1 MNRKERRAK
10 RPKSSDSSRFYQ
22 TVPPDVRNLIDAMA
36 QITKGK
42 PWFAAYSAALDLREM
57 FGKTAG
63 SMMENEHA
71 ATEDNFR
78 ITVAALIECLN
89 GPPRKCDDPFQA
101 ALYLQSARKDHWRAA
116 KRYEKA
122 AGGPAGAQR
131 RMDEWAD
138 QHEDELDGL
147 NTGVVIKGGN
157 YEGGGP
163 KTLGERL
170 DEWTDRTRERFE
182 ADGKIVPLAAGFD
195 HLGNGQILY
204 TDAFHTEEAKT
215 EFLMNAAQQ
224 LDGRELHQRLWVCEA
239 WVGDMPNPLIT
250 AAPIIAPSKSDEHQK
265 AVLIYVSDGDRV
277 VMNMLEIERD
287 RQTGKARLSDPD
299 YKDDALDQLS
309 GAMTAF
315 LGLADSS
322 Q

>member
-10 RPKSSDSSRFYQ
+10 RPKSSDGKRFYP
-22 TVPPDVRNLIDAMA
+22 TIPPDVRNLIDAMA
-36 QITKGK
+36 RITKGK
-42 PWFAAYSAALDLREM
+42 PWFAAYSAALDLKEM
-57 FGKTAG
+57 FGNAAG
-63 SMMENEHA
+63 SMIENEHA

-78 ITVAALIECLN
+78 ITVAALIERLN

-131 RMDEWAD
+131 RMDEWTD
-138 QHEDELDGL
+138 QHKDELDAL
-147 NTGVVIKGGN
+147 NTGVVLKGGS

-163 KTLGERL
+163 KTLRERL

-195 HLGNGQILY
+195 HLGNGQFLY
-204 TDAFHTEEAKT
+204 TDAFHTEEAKAA
-215 EFLMNAAQQ
+215 FLTNATQQ
-224 LDGRELHQRLWVCEA
+224 LDERELRQRLWVCEA
-239 WVGDMPNPLIT
+239 WTTPLRNSLTTASPLIT
-250 AAPIIAPSKSDEHQK
+250 PPKSEQRRE
-265 AVLIYVSDGDRV
+265 AVVIYVSDGERV

-287 RQTGKARLSDPD
+287 KQTGKARLSDPD
-299 YKDDALDQLS
+299 YKDDALDHLS
-309 GAMTAF
+309 GAVTAF
-315 LGLADSS
+315 LGLTDSS
-322 Q
+322 R

>member
-1 MNRKERRAK
+1 
-10 RPKSSDSSRFYQ
+10 
-22 TVPPDVRNLIDAMA
+22 MA

-42 PWFAAYSAALDLREM
+42 PWYAAYSAALDLREII
-57 FGKTAG
+57 GEPAA
-63 SMMENEHA
+63 SMMENGHA

-78 ITVAALIECLN
+78 IAVAALIERLR

-138 QHEDELDGL
+138 QHKDELDGL
-147 NTGVVIKGGN
+147 DTGVVIKGGN
-157 YEGGGP
+157 DEGGGP

-195 HLGNGQILY
+195 HLGNGLFLY
-204 TDAFHTEEAKT
+204 TDAFDTKEANT
-215 EFLMNAAQQ
+215 EFLMNATQQ
-224 LDGRELHQRLWVCEA
+224 LDERGLHQRLWVCEA
-239 WVGDMPNPLIT
+239 WTTPLPNSLI
-250 AAPIIAPSKSDEHQK
+250 AASPMIAPSKSEERK
-265 AVLIYVSDGDRV
+265 EAVMIYVSDGERV

-287 RQTGKARLSDPD
+287 WQTGKARLSDPD
-299 YKDDALDQLS
+299 YEDDARDQLS
-309 GAMTAF
+309 GAITVF

>member
-10 RPKSSDSSRFYQ
+10 RPKSSDNRRFYP
-22 TVPPDVRNLIDAMA
+22 TIPPDVRNLIDAMA

-57 FGKTAG
+57 IGEPAG
-63 SMMENEHA
+63 SMTENGRA
-71 ATEDNFR
+71 AKEDNFR
-78 ITVAALIECLN
+78 ITVAALIERLN

-163 KTLGERL
+163 KTLRERL

-182 ADGKIVPLAAGFD
+182 ADGKMVPLAAGFD
-195 HLGNGQILY
+195 HLGNGLILY
-204 TDAFHTEEAKT
+204 MDAFHTKEAT
-215 EFLMNAAQQ
+215 TAFLMNATQQ
-224 LDGRELHQRLWVCEA
+224 LDERKFHQRLWVCEA

-250 AAPIIAPSKSDEHQK
+250 ASPMIAPSKSEERK
-265 AVLIYVSDGDRV
+265 EAVLIYVSDGERV
-277 VMNMLEIERD
+277 MANMLRIERD
-287 RQTGKARLSDPD
+287 WQTGKARLLDPD
-299 YKDDALDQLS
+299 YIEDVDTQFSDAI
-309 GAMTAF
+309 AVF
-315 LGLADSS
+315 LGLTDSI